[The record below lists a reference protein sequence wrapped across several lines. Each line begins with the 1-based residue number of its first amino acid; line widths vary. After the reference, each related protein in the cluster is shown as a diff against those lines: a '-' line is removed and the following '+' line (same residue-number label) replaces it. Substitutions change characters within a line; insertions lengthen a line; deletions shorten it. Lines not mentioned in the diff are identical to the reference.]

1 MNNNTFYEIKENHEY
16 NSREVYFNGK
26 PSEEVRNA
34 LKALKM
40 RWHGV
45 KRCWY
50 GYAAEIDILRAIS
63 NNTAADDFGGTI
75 ADGYMGA
82 VAWYGNHSKQY
93 LHGAELSK
101 AIREAFKSAGI
112 KGVSV
117 SCKTYSGGQSLT
129 ITVKTNPSDFV
140 SESEYINNYTVEF
153 SDYWVNTSAN
163 TSFSTRDYYEKFT
176 SDDREIARQA
186 AAQYEYKILTQQ
198 ERSINHY
205 FLEKYK
211 VGTKEFCEKLRLI
224 NRIVKSFNYDDS
236 NGQVDYFDTN
246 FYYTI
251 YTKPA
256 IIKSKESA
264 A

>member
-1 MNNNTFYEIKENHEY
+1 MNNNTFYRIEENHEY
-16 NSREVYFNGK
+16 NSREVYFDGK

-40 RWHGV
+40 RWNG
-45 KRCWY
+45 KKICWY
-50 GYAAEIDILRAIS
+50 GYAKEHEIIAAITGNAAE
-63 NNTAADDFGGTI
+63 NDFGGTVT
-75 ADGYMGA
+75 DGYMGGI
-82 VAWYGNHSKQY
+82 AWYGNHSHHY

-101 AIREAFKSAGI
+101 AIREAFKGAGI

-117 SCKTYSGGQSLT
+117 SCKTYSGGQHLT
-129 ITVKTNPSDFV
+129 VTVKTNPSDFV
-140 SESEYINNYTVEF
+140 SESEYINNYTVEL

-186 AAQYEYKILTQQ
+186 AAKYEYKILTQQ

-205 FLEKYK
+205 YLEKYK
-211 VGTKEFCEKLRLI
+211 VGTKEFCAKLQLI

-246 FYYTI
+246 FYYDI
-251 YTKPA
+251 CTKPGT
-256 IIKSKESA
+256 KECA

>member
-16 NSREVYFNGK
+16 NSREVYFKGK

-40 RWHGV
+40 RWNG
-45 KRCWY
+45 KKLCWY

-63 NNTAADDFGGTI
+63 NNTASDDFGGTV

-129 ITVKTNPSDFV
+129 VTIKTSTEDFISQNEFV
-140 SESEYINNYTVEF
+140 NNYQI
-153 SDYWVNTSAN
+153 STSGWIY
-163 TSFSTRDYYEKFT
+163 TSLRGECVHVDEYFGKMTAEEQRKTREAAAKCEYEK
-176 SDDREIARQA
+176 
-186 AAQYEYKILTQQ
+186 YTQH
-198 ERSINHY
+198 EVSLNHY
-205 FLEKYK
+205 YLDKYSMY
-211 VGTKEFCEKLRLI
+211 TPEFAAKLHLI
-224 NRIVKSFNYDDS
+224 NRIILSYNYDDS
-236 NGQVDYFDTN
+236 NGMVDYFNTN
-246 FYYTI
+246 FYYDI

-256 IIKSKESA
+256 TVKA